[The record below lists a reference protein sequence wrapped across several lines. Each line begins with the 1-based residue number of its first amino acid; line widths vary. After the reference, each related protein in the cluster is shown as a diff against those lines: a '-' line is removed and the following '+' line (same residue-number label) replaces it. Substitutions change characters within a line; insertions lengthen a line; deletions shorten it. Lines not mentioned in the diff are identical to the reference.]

1 MIARLSG
8 MLIIKTTESVVVDA
22 GGVGYEAFIPL
33 STYYKLPEIGEPI
46 TLTIHT
52 HLKDDAIVLYGFL
65 TEDEKEAFKLL
76 ITVTGVGPKLA
87 KNILS
92 GIAPFELFSSITES
106 NRARLSS
113 IPGIGAK
120 TAERLILEL
129 KDKARE
135 AMLRFS
141 SVPSGVHTQTKD
153 SRQYDVVSAL
163 TNLGYK
169 QLQAEDAVKK
179 SKAAL
184 GAECDFQEL
193 LKESLKNISR
203 R

>member
-1 MIARLSG
+1 
-8 MLIIKTTESVVVDA
+8 
-22 GGVGYEAFIPL
+22 
-33 STYYKLPEIGEPI
+33 
-46 TLTIHT
+46 
-52 HLKDDAIVLYGFL
+52 
-65 TEDEKEAFKLL
+65 
-76 ITVTGVGPKLA
+76 
-87 KNILS
+87 
-92 GIAPFELFSSITES
+92 
-106 NRARLSS
+106 
-113 IPGIGAK
+113 
-120 TAERLILEL
+120 
-129 KDKARE
+129 
-135 AMLRFS
+135 
-141 SVPSGVHTQTKD
+141 VPSGVHTQAKD

>member
-8 MLIIKTTESVVVDA
+8 RLIIKTIESVVVDA

-92 GIAPFELFSSITES
+92 GIAPFELLSSITES

-120 TAERLILEL
+120 TAERLLLEL

-153 SRQYDVVSAL
+153 PRQYDVVSAL

>member
-8 MLIIKTTESVVVDA
+8 RLIIKTIESVVLDA

-33 STYYKLPEIGEPI
+33 STYYKLPEIGEPV
-46 TLTIHT
+46 TLTVHT

-92 GIAPFELFSSITES
+92 GIAPSELLSSIIES

-120 TAERLILEL
+120 TAERLLLEL